1 MSSIG
6 PDDDRDLHER
16 FAELRRQD
24 TASTPEFA
32 ALSRQRV
39 RRRKSRALFRL
50 VIAGACVLVIAFAL
64 ARYHSRPAA
73 KSVPSLSEWRSPTD
87 FLLQTPGRELLIS
100 VPRLGEWPQGVTVPG
115 PSPSP
120 TGTGKKAI

>member
-6 PDDDRDLHER
+6 PEDDRDLHER

-24 TASTPEFA
+24 AAQAPEFA
-32 ALSRQRV
+32 ALLQRRA
-39 RRRKSRALFRL
+39 RRPRPPAFFRL
-50 VIAGACVLVIAFAL
+50 VIAVACVLVIAVAL
-64 ARYHSRPAA
+64 VRFHSRPPA
-73 KSVPSLSEWRSPTD
+73 KPVPSLSEWRSPTD

-100 VPRLGEWPQGVTVPG
+100 VPRLGEWPHGVTVPG

-120 TGTGKKAI
+120 AGTGKKAI